1 MQTNYTILVW
11 ANKSKKNSENKAPIY
26 ARLTVNGKRA
36 EISLNEKVDLKLWDA
51 KFHKAKGSTNIARG
65 INLKIDKAISK
76 LNTICEDT
84 IREGELLTPSLVKSK
99 YLGNH
104 IKHETLNQL
113 IEYHQE
119 KMANFLKPGTL
130 KNYYTTQKYLDK
142 YIKGNLNT
150 SDIYIKQV
158 NYKFMIDFEDYLR
171 DQKGLNN
178 NGVMKHLERLK
189 KLMNLAE
196 DLEWIKKNPVKR
208 YKLRFDEVDT
218 DYLTKEELSI
228 LINTEFK
235 KTTLKQVKMSLCL
248 PAILD

>member
-26 ARLTVNGKRA
+26 GRLTVNGRRA
-36 EISLNEKVDLKLWDA
+36 EISLNEKIDLKLWDA
-51 KFHKAKGSTNIARG
+51 KFHKVKGSTNIARR

-76 LNTICEDT
+76 LNTICEDI
-84 IREGELLTPSLVKSK
+84 IREGELLTPSLAKSK

-104 IKHETLNQL
+104 IKHETLDQL

-130 KNYYTTQKYLDK
+130 KNYYTTRKYLDK
-142 YIKGNLNT
+142 YIKEKLKT

-171 DQKGLNN
+171 NQKGLNN

-208 YKLRFDEVDT
+208 YKLRFEEVNT
-218 DYLTKEELSI
+218 DYLTKEELSK

-235 KTTLKQVKMSLCL
+235 KTTLKQVKDVFLL
-248 PAILD
+248 IGLL